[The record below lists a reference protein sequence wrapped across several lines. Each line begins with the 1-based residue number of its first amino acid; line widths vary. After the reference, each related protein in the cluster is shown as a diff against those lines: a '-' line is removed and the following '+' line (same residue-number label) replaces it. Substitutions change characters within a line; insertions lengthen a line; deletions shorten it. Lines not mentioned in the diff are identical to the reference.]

1 MSVDGIINEQNTN
14 FVGKDGFYWWVGEV
28 EDNEDPLNVGRV
40 KVRVLNYYTDP
51 NGQSTSNLPTKDLP
65 WATVLQTTAQAGN
78 DGQGESSGQLQPG
91 AIVMGFFL
99 DGESAQM
106 PVVMGVLRTRK
117 GEQSTDKQFL
127 FTGQDVPDGIA
138 PNAAKM
144 PTGSTNTISPTN
156 SDPVDNNS
164 VALPNN
170 DVTPGSAGAPANVG
184 NAPGI
189 SGSSMNS
196 QKPTTPSKP
205 IPAASGTGGPWK
217 MLEYKLTYLVE
228 DLASSAG
235 TLIRSD
241 DGNFIDVIENK
252 VVSADKLLGKIK
264 NFLGAVFAQLIS
276 ALRQEL
282 DALAQAIQLPAETIA
297 SFLGIPGATFTAIE
311 TAISTILSAICALDG
326 NLSGYI
332 DSAIGSLLGV
342 VEGIVGGLISQAEA
356 ALQGVQS
363 MIDSIICTVQDIL
376 GQVMGV
382 VDTVKG
388 IVELG
393 EQAKEIIDAW
403 QSGSQIFSA
412 GMDVLQNG
420 ISGLTGLLTL
430 FLSLFDFGCDRE
442 ASGGKD
448 DVGWYPFFG
457 TTACT
462 PAALAAI
469 PLGSGYG
476 DCGGDSGGGFLD
488 SFFEEADPYLTTAK
502 NFINGAYELQFGT
515 PGRQATIKKDSS
527 GKTTTSIKSNNS
539 ALADFKAKKEFREQ
553 NPDLTE
559 AEIDEQVKKYK
570 KKSSGTE
577 NDQENFV
584 SDHTSYPG
592 NHTQEVHGDDC
603 KTIDGDYCR
612 TIDGDYRL
620 KITGD
625 CHIEV
630 GGGFFMNA
638 QGAAKT
644 VDNEGKGAEDAGTIQ
659 KHTINFGSDL
669 DLNTSGAAIK
679 INCIN
684 FELGARDCK
693 LSGSSYENL
702 YSTSTFSG
710 GEHVINAGN
719 AITMSTS
726 TLTQDVNLT
735 TPVGLGGYTCT
746 VGGPITFVQS
756 PAITGGLPPFTIT
769 TPGPFIANVA
779 AAGAA
784 FNVGAGAFKVNV
796 AAGLISMTASGA
808 ATMEAGGAMT
818 LTAGAV
824 MKLTATSIFLN

>member
-1 MSVDGIINEQNTN
+1 
-14 FVGKDGFYWWVGEV
+14 
-28 EDNEDPLNVGRV
+28 
-40 KVRVLNYYTDP
+40 
-51 NGQSTSNLPTKDLP
+51 
-65 WATVLQTTAQAGN
+65 
-78 DGQGESSGQLQPG
+78 
-91 AIVMGFFL
+91 MGFFL
-99 DGESAQM
+99 DGENAQM

-164 VALPNN
+164 VSLPNN
-170 DVTPGSAGAPANVG
+170 GVTPGSAGSPANLG
-184 NAPGI
+184 NAPGV

-403 QSGSQIFSA
+403 QSGSQYFFCWNGCIDK
-412 GMDVLQNG
+412 MVLVV
-420 ISGLTGLLTL
+420 LLV
-430 FLSLFDFGCDRE
+430 F
-442 ASGGKD
+442 
-448 DVGWYPFFG
+448 
-457 TTACT
+457 
-462 PAALAAI
+462 
-469 PLGSGYG
+469 
-476 DCGGDSGGGFLD
+476 
-488 SFFEEADPYLTTAK
+488 
-502 NFINGAYELQFGT
+502 
-515 PGRQATIKKDSS
+515 
-527 GKTTTSIKSNNS
+527 
-539 ALADFKAKKEFREQ
+539 
-553 NPDLTE
+553 
-559 AEIDEQVKKYK
+559 
-570 KKSSGTE
+570 
-577 NDQENFV
+577 
-584 SDHTSYPG
+584 
-592 NHTQEVHGDDC
+592 
-603 KTIDGDYCR
+603 
-612 TIDGDYRL
+612 
-620 KITGD
+620 
-625 CHIEV
+625 
-630 GGGFFMNA
+630 
-638 QGAAKT
+638 
-644 VDNEGKGAEDAGTIQ
+644 
-659 KHTINFGSDL
+659 
-669 DLNTSGAAIK
+669 
-679 INCIN
+679 
-684 FELGARDCK
+684 
-693 LSGSSYENL
+693 
-702 YSTSTFSG
+702 
-710 GEHVINAGN
+710 
-719 AITMSTS
+719 
-726 TLTQDVNLT
+726 
-735 TPVGLGGYTCT
+735 
-746 VGGPITFVQS
+746 
-756 PAITGGLPPFTIT
+756 
-769 TPGPFIANVA
+769 
-779 AAGAA
+779 
-784 FNVGAGAFKVNV
+784 
-796 AAGLISMTASGA
+796 
-808 ATMEAGGAMT
+808 
-818 LTAGAV
+818 
-824 MKLTATSIFLN
+824 